1 MPDRIEDAAPPPLA
15 GAEPPGGFRPFR
27 YLGIDVRPL
36 RESPPFRRLFF
47 GQAISY
53 IGGEITFIAVP
64 IQLYGLTHST
74 LQVGLLSLS
83 MLVPLLIAPLV
94 GGAVADAID
103 RRRMLLLSEI
113 GFALISVLLA
123 VNAMLPHPR
132 VWALYVLSAVGTTIF
147 SFGLP
152 ALRSLLPRIV
162 AEDQIVAA
170 SALEG
175 TYHNFA
181 AVAGPAA
188 GGLVIAGIGLTGTYL
203 LDVATFGAS
212 IVSVWLLPPIP
223 PAHDAERASLRSIV
237 DGFRYVR
244 TKKELLGIFLVD
256 TNAMIFGMPMAL
268 FPALGAHFGGGA
280 KVVGFLY
287 AAPYAGALVAS
298 LFSGALGQVR
308 RQGLW
313 VVVAAA
319 LWGVSLVFFGLA
331 GTLWLALVML
341 AFAGAA
347 DFVSAVLR
355 SSILLTA
362 TPDSMRG
369 RMSGIEFA
377 QVASAPSLGNVE
389 AGVVASVTSL
399 RTSIVSGGI
408 ACVVGSVLLAL
419 AIPQLLH
426 YDARAETET

>member
-1 MPDRIEDAAPPPLA
+1 VPDRIEDAAPPPLP

-83 MLVPLLIAPLV
+83 MLFPLLIAPLV

-152 ALRSLLPRIV
+152 ALRALLPRIV

-223 PAHDAERASLRSIV
+223 PAHDAERASLRSII

-313 VVVAAA
+313 VVVAAS

-331 GTLWLALVML
+331 NTLWLALVML

>member
-1 MPDRIEDAAPPPLA
+1 VPDRIEDAAPPPLP
-15 GAEPPGGFRPFR
+15 GAEPPRGFRPFR
-27 YLGIDVRPL
+27 YLGIDIRPL

-53 IGGEITFIAVP
+53 IGGEIAFIAIP

-83 MLVPLLIAPLV
+83 ALFPLLIAPLV

-162 AEDQIVAA
+162 AKDQIVAA

-203 LDVATFGAS
+203 FDVATFGAS

-313 VVVAAA
+313 VVVAAS
-319 LWGVSLVFFGLA
+319 LWGVSLIFFGLA
-331 GTLWLALVML
+331 SSLWLALVML

-408 ACVVGSVLLAL
+408 ACVVGSVLLVL

-426 YDARAETET
+426 YDAKAATET